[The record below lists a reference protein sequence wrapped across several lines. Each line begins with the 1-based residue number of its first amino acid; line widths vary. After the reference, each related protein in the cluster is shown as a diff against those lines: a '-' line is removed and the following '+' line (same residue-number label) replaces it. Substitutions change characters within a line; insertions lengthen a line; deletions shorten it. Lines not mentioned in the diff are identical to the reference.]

1 MKRPRKHADVMPC
14 RCSPLTVWCVV
25 WSSWLR
31 GSCVPLTFTWRPTA
45 CCTSATTSSIASR
58 CSASC
63 LRSEAM
69 QGVSM
74 PEWPSFSQMLRHM
87 FDAAVTNSIGYIGCI
102 CFFLL
107 FSDIY
112 VLHCYSFVACL
123 WWLLLGIDFIST
135 RSTAVQFDF
144 GLIYNLTLILL
155 LFDLHSAAYQRSLR
169 PQWRITSVFL
179 HLWWV
184 PLCHCSYFLLLYVS
198 KMLSG
203 FSSVT

>member
-1 MKRPRKHADVMPC
+1 MQSSSQFVTTNKLTSSFYRPDTFHVTHPTVSKHGRYKLPACMKRPRKHADVMPC

-123 WWLLLGIDFIST
+123 MFMVVTT
-135 RSTAVQFDF
+135 RNRLYFDSF
-144 GLIYNLTLILL
+144 NCRSVRLW
-155 LFDLHSAAYQRSLR
+155 FDL
-169 PQWRITSVFL
+169 
-179 HLWWV
+179 
-184 PLCHCSYFLLLYVS
+184 
-198 KMLSG
+198 
-203 FSSVT
+203 